1 MTTQI
6 KTPEAVLQAKG
17 TFHLVK
23 VKNKIAVTILECLM
37 FILIFFGGA
46 IAASFVNSFV
56 LGFYAEAN
64 GLTFQ
69 EAGTSTWALPLDLIS
84 RVVMT
89 IVTIVFCVVYQ
100 KRKMITLG
108 FTKDNIIPQYL
119 LGLLAGAGI
128 FTAAVAL
135 AAVTG
140 ALSIKVS
147 SAPIDITLYL
157 VLILGWII
165 QGMSE
170 EVICRGFFLV
180 SLSRKLSLPAAVVLN
195 SLAFAAMHL
204 FNAGISVL
212 AFINLTLFGIF
223 ASVVFLRTGNIWL
236 VSALHSVWNFAQG
249 NFFGILVSGND
260 FGPTVLSTTFNASK
274 TLINGGDFGLEGG
287 LAVTTVLVIGTLLV
301 LFVPSN
307 KDGKVE

>member
-6 KTPEAVLQAKG
+6 KTPEAVLQAKD

-23 VKNKIAVTILECLM
+23 VKNKVAAAVLECLM
-37 FILIFFGGA
+37 FLLIFFAGA
-46 IAASFVNSFV
+46 IAGTIVSGF
-56 LGFYAEAN
+56 LQGFYAGAA
-64 GLTFQ
+64 GLSFEQ
-69 EAGTSTWALPLDLIS
+69 AQASPWALSFELIS
-84 RVVMT
+84 RVTMT
-89 IVTIVFCVVYQ
+89 ILTVVFCLVYQ

-108 FTKDNIIPQYL
+108 FTKDNIVPQYL
-119 LGLLAGAGI
+119 LGILAGAVL
-128 FTAAVAL
+128 FSAAVGI
-135 AAVTG
+135 AAAAG
-140 ALSIKVS
+140 AISITVS
-147 SAPIDITLYL
+147 PASVNVPLYL
-157 VLILGWII
+157 ALIFGWIL

-180 SLSRKLSLPAAVVLN
+180 SLSRKLPVAAAVVLS
-195 SLAFAAMHL
+195 SLAFASIHL
-204 FNAGISVL
+204 LNAGISVL

-223 ASVVFLRTGNIWL
+223 AGVVFLRTGNIWL

-260 FGPTVLSTTFNASK
+260 FGPTLLSTTFNASK

-287 LAVTTVLVIGTLLV
+287 LAVTTVLVVGTLLV

-307 KDGKVE
+307 KDGKAE

>member
-23 VKNKIAVTILECLM
+23 VKNKILVTILECIM
-37 FILIFFGGA
+37 FFIVFLGTG
-46 IAASFVNSFV
+46 IAASFAQGFV
-56 LGFYAEAN
+56 QGLYAGA
-64 GLTFQ
+64 
-69 EAGTSTWALPLDLIS
+69 AGVPFDQVQTTPWYLPINLCTRL
-84 RVVMT
+84 VMT
-89 IVTIVFCVVYQ
+89 IFTVVFCVVYQ

-108 FTKDNIIPQYL
+108 FTKNNIVPQYL
-119 LGLLAGAGI
+119 LGLLAGAVLFSAAVGL
-128 FTAAVAL
+128 AAVA
-135 AAVTG
+135 G

>member
-23 VKNKIAVTILECLM
+23 VKNKILVTILECIM
-37 FILIFFGGA
+37 FFIVFLVTG
-46 IAASFVNSFV
+46 IAASFAQGFV
-56 LGFYAEAN
+56 QGLYAGA
-64 GLTFQ
+64 
-69 EAGTSTWALPLDLIS
+69 AGVPFDQVQTTPWHLPIVLCTRL
-84 RVVMT
+84 VMT
-89 IVTIVFCVVYQ
+89 ILAVVFCVVYQ

-108 FTKDNIIPQYL
+108 FTKNNIVPQYL
-119 LGLLAGAGI
+119 LGLLAGAVL
-128 FTAAVAL
+128 FSAAVGL

-147 SAPIDITLYL
+147 DAPINITLYL
-157 VLILGWII
+157 ALILGWII

-170 EVICRGFFLV
+170 EVICRSFFLV
-180 SLSRKLSLPAAVVLN
+180 SLSRKLSLPAAVLLN

-204 FNAGISVL
+204 LNAGISVL

-236 VSALHSVWNFAQG
+236 VSALNSVWKFAQG

-287 LAVTTVLVIGTLLV
+287 LAVTTVLIVGTLLV

>member
-1 MTTQI
+1 
-6 KTPEAVLQAKG
+6 
-17 TFHLVK
+17 
-23 VKNKIAVTILECLM
+23 
-37 FILIFFGGA
+37 
-46 IAASFVNSFV
+46 
-56 LGFYAEAN
+56 
-64 GLTFQ
+64 
-69 EAGTSTWALPLDLIS
+69 
-84 RVVMT
+84 MT
-89 IVTIVFCVVYQ
+89 IFTVVFCVVYQ

-119 LGLLAGAGI
+119 LGLLAGAVI
-128 FTAAVAL
+128 FSAAVGLAAVA
-135 AAVTG
+135 G